1 MGTKIDH
8 DKLYK
13 IQTYS
18 FNDAIITVTEA
29 CYGRTEIDPPT
40 KPNKHGHT
48 QSPTVHTDGTEHY
61 YKYTHWEEAIA
72 VVPLHFDYA
81 DKLTEADKVQTV
93 LETVDALEKAY
104 ASYPD
109 GEISISWTMRRN
121 CINQS

>member
-18 FNDAIITVTEA
+18 FHDAIITVTEA
-29 CYGRTEIDPPT
+29 CYSRTEIDPP
-40 KPNKHGHT
+40 KVDT
-48 QSPTVHTDGTEHY
+48 QGRSQS
-61 YKYTHWEEAIA
+61 YKYNHWEEAVA

-81 DKLTEADKVQTV
+81 DNLTEADKIKVV
-93 LETVDALEKAY
+93 LETVDALQKAY

-109 GEISISWTMRRN
+109 GEISISWSMRRN
-121 CINQS
+121 CINQ

>member
-18 FNDAIITVTEA
+18 FHDAVITVTES
-29 CYGRTEIDPPT
+29 CYGRTEIDKPI
-40 KPNKHGHT
+40 KPNKHGYMP
-48 QSPTVHTDGTEHY
+48 SPTVHADGSEHY
-61 YKYTHWEEAIA
+61 YKHDHWEDAIA

-81 DKLTEADKVQTV
+81 DNLTEADKLQTV
-93 LETVDALEKAY
+93 FQTVDALEKAY

-109 GEISISWTMRRN
+109 GEINISWTMRRS